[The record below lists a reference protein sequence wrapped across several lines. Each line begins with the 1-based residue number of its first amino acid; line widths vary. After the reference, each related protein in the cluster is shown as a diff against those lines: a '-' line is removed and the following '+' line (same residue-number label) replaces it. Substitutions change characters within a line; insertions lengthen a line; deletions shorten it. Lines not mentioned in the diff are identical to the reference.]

1 MFMPM
6 MSPHDWLRPRLG
18 ALVAAAQ
25 AAGIGRDVSVAVITD
40 LINGPEFSAGAP
52 AADENWNQDIGEPD
66 YLANIK
72 VGLADEDV
80 TDAMPARSRLPDHN
94 RKSGKARPQGR

>member
-1 MFMPM
+1 

-25 AAGIGRDVSVAVITD
+25 AAGIARDVSVAVITD
-40 LINGPEFSAGAP
+40 LINGPDFSAGAP

-66 YLANIK
+66 YITNVTIAP
-72 VGLADEDV
+72 ADDDV
-80 TDAMPARSRLPDHN
+80 ASAMPTRSKLPDHI
-94 RKSGKARPQGR
+94 RKGGRQGGPHGR